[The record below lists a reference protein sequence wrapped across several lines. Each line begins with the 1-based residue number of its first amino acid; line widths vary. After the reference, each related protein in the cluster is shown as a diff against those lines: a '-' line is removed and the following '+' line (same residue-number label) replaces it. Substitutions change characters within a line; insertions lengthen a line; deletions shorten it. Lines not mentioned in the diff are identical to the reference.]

1 MHIAWHIA
9 WHILDTQN
17 ILILFSLINLMQRK
31 WKYMLASR
39 IQFFRP
45 RTLRLLGQNSISC
58 KVWIKFF
65 CRPHWRY
72 GGSWRFLSWTIFLHH
87 WPKLEEPSCIDRLL
101 TSCTLLTCSWVHSL
115 GIPSLSISVAQN
127 LFFLWG
133 RQIAFLIPI
142 TWINIEKP
150 LEAGVLEKLKKFM
163 FYLKWLKQWGWNKGL
178 ISPIIISPSC
188 HSESNEINDYLI
200 FSQLSAG
207 LAFAFNQ
214 PAHHV
219 AL

>member
-1 MHIAWHIA
+1 M
-9 WHILDTQN
+9 LKVLP
-17 ILILFSLINLMQRK
+17 LILEATNISFSFDIQQFLFLCIPSFSST
-31 WKYMLASR
+31 MLLLCHLKRS

-45 RTLRLLGQNSISC
+45 RTRRLLGQNSSSC

-101 TSCTLLTCSWVHSL
+101 TSCSLLTCSWVHTL

-188 HSESNEINDYLI
+188 HSESN
-200 FSQLSAG
+200 
-207 LAFAFNQ
+207 
-214 PAHHV
+214 
-219 AL
+219 